1 MNKYSWKTFNFR
13 IVIYVGILSFLG
25 LLVIRSASLNSSVY
39 AGIVNKQ
46 IMGICVG
53 IFLMA
58 ILSFVD
64 YHFLVKIT
72 PLIYLLNLALLLA
85 VKIFG
90 ENVKG
95 AQRWV
100 VLPLI
105 GQLQPSEFSKIAII
119 FTTAVILGHFKNQ
132 INSPI
137 VLGFLGVSLIPPMF
151 LIYKQPD
158 LSTTML
164 ILFVLVVIIIMAG
177 ISMKIIAII
186 SSILIPA
193 FTVFIYMLLNHYDKI
208 TFLEVYQKNRI
219 LTFINPEKYLS
230 GAYQQENSLIA
241 IGSGGLWGKGLNN
254 TTFESVKTGNFISES
269 HTDFIFAIVG
279 EELGFMGTC
288 LVVLLLLLIV
298 FECFLVAKKADSQVG
313 KLYAIGAGA
322 LIGFQSFINIAVA
335 TFLMPNTGISLPFL
349 SYGVS
354 SLLSVYI
361 LIGIVLNI
369 GMHRKKKQKD
379 DFRHL

>member
-1 MNKYSWKTFNFR
+1 MNKNSWKTFNFR

-151 LIYKQPD
+151 SIYKQPD

>member
-119 FTTAVILGHFKNQ
+119 FTTAVILGHFKKQ

>member
-1 MNKYSWKTFNFR
+1 MNKNSWKTFNFR